1 MNIVLMGCPGAG
13 KGTQSAKMQDKFHLY
28 HISTG
33 DVLRAEIAKGSELG
47 EEIAGII
54 NKGNLVPDA
63 LMISMLENIVKST
76 DKGIIFDGF
85 PRTVAQAEAL
95 DSMMKRLN
103 RKVTHVIMIT
113 LPEEEI
119 ISRITSRRQCKKC
132 GEIYHVDPSS
142 PLPTCKACGGELYTR
157 ADDTAERVK
166 HRIDVYHQE
175 TLPVKDY
182 YKNSGVY
189 KEVDGHQTPDQVFAE
204 ISNILEEGAK

>member
-1 MNIVLMGCPGAG
+1 MMNIVLMGCPGAG
-13 KGTQSAKMQDKFHLY
+13 K
-28 HISTG
+28 
-33 DVLRAEIAKGSELG
+33 
-47 EEIAGII
+47 EIAGII
-54 NKGNLVPDA
+54 NKGNLVPDS
-63 LMISMLENIVKST
+63 LMISMLENIVKGT

-85 PRTVAQAEAL
+85 PRTVAQAQAL
-95 DSMMKRLN
+95 DDMMKRLN
-103 RKVTHVIMIT
+103 RKITQVIMIT

-132 GEIYHVDPSS
+132 GEIYHVDPSA
-142 PLPTCKACGGELYTR
+142 PMQTCKACGGELYTR

-166 HRIDVYHQE
+166 HRIEVYHQE